1 MKSTFGKNLTVSIF
15 GESHG
20 AAIGVVIDGL
30 AAGIPLDLANIRRQL
45 DFRRATGTISTARQE
60 GDEFEIVSG
69 FFDGHTTG
77 TPLCLLIRNTSTRSG
92 DYARTR
98 DLLRPGHADYTAFIK
113 YGGYQDYRGGGHFS
127 GRITAPLVAAGA
139 VCRQI
144 LAAHGVTIGT
154 HIAECG
160 GVVDAPLPG
169 DEDGL
174 AAALVKLNGTAFAV
188 LDDAQGEKMQQ
199 AVLAAK
205 AEGDSVGGVLE
216 TAVIG
221 MPAGI
226 GEPFFNSV
234 ESTLAHLLFSVP
246 AVKGVEFGAGFAFAG
261 MRGSQANDPWRM
273 VDGRMRTV
281 TNNNGGVNGG
291 ISNGMPIIFRT
302 VIKPTPSIYKEQQTV
317 DFAARQDADLQIQG
331 RHDPAIIHR
340 ARIVVDAA
348 AAIGLCE
355 LFCEAFGTVWQ
366 AGPFVS
372 KDEAE

>member
-1 MKSTFGKNLTVSIF
+1 MVKSTFGKNLTVSLF

-30 AAGIPLDLANIRRQL
+30 AAGIPLDMAAIRKDL
-45 DFRRATGTISTARQE
+45 DFRRATGAISTARQE

-69 FFDGHTTG
+69 FFEGHTTG
-77 TPLCLLIRNTSTRSG
+77 TPLCLMIRNTSTRSG
-92 DYARTR
+92 DYARTK
-98 DLLRPGHADYTAFIK
+98 DLLRPGHADYTAFVK
-113 YGGYQDYRGGGHFS
+113 YGGWQDYRGGGHFS

-139 VCRQI
+139 ICRQI
-144 LAAHGVTIGT
+144 LAAHGVMIGT

-160 GVVDAPLPG
+160 GVADAPMPA
-169 DEDGL
+169 DEAAL
-174 AAALVKLNGTAFAV
+174 AAALDRLNNTAFAV
-188 LDDAQGEKMQQ
+188 LDADRGEEMQQ

-205 AEGDSVGGVLE
+205 ADGDSVGGVLE

-261 MRGSQANDPWRM
+261 MRGSEANDPWRM
-273 VDGRMRTV
+273 QDGRLRTV
-281 TNNNGGVNGG
+281 TNNNGGINGG
-291 ISNGMPIIFRT
+291 ISNGMPIVFRT
-302 VIKPTPSIYKEQQTV
+302 VIKPTPSIYREQQTV
-317 DFAARQDADLQIQG
+317 DYAARQDATLQIKG

-340 ARIVVDAA
+340 ARVVIDAA

-355 LFCEAFGTVWQ
+355 LFCEAFGTAWQ
-366 AGPFVS
+366 IDGIVN
-372 KDEAE
+372 K